1 MQDNFSMKRRGNKIV
16 NYSYLNTRKFVKN
29 TCYETKMCRHG
40 LMWNYVNIAV
50 VGGSFEN
57 SN

>member
-1 MQDNFSMKRRGNKIV
+1 MKRRGNKIV